1 MKVEFGKELFH
12 GGIQRALKES
22 KGDFLEDLKHFIRNV
37 NEKQVEADEKVK
49 EFVAGKRDI
58 TEVMVSLAKADLSFR
73 LLLQVRNKAVEA
85 FQEIMRIQA

>member
-1 MKVEFGKELFH
+1 MRVELGKGLPQGGVQKVVKGP
-12 GGIQRALKES
+12 
-22 KGDFLEDLKHFIRNV
+22 KGDFLEDLKRFLKDV
-37 NEKQVEADEKVK
+37 NKKQIDADEEVR

-58 TEVMVSLAKADLSFR
+58 TEVMISLAKADLSFR